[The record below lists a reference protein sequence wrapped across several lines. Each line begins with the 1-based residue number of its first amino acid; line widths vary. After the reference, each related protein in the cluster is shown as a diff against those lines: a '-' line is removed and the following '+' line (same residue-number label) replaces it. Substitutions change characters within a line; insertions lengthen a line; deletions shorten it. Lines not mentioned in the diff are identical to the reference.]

1 MVRLAIW
8 CKKSTLAPNKWES
21 YVREPCMSGVSMMP
35 GHTAMTRMPKRARS
49 RACRCHSS
57 VRAHYTPSAVTAS
70 GTHAHTHAHT
80 HTRTH
85 TCTGG
90 AKERGISTHQ
100 GKRHADHS
108 AFTHWVGNLTLHDR
122 KHPSL
127 RCGNAVE
134 STADLLAFDS
144 GDARHIDDD
153 TYAEIDWMWEWSGI
167 SSRRLRVTCIL
178 THTSL
183 SVHAETTPNLT
194 HARGAVYSPR
204 EPSAAAGNFDMAAA
218 A

>member
-80 HTRTH
+80 HTHTH
-85 TCTGG
+85 MHGWREGTRNINTPREASC
-90 AKERGISTHQ
+90 RSQ
-100 GKRHADHS
+100 
-108 AFTHWVGNLTLHDR
+108 
-122 KHPSL
+122 
-127 RCGNAVE
+127 
-134 STADLLAFDS
+134 
-144 GDARHIDDD
+144 
-153 TYAEIDWMWEWSGI
+153 
-167 SSRRLRVTCIL
+167 RLY
-178 THTSL
+178 SL
-183 SVHAETTPNLT
+183 SRQPDP
-194 HARGAVYSPR
+194 ARQKTSKFEMR
-204 EPSAAAGNFDMAAA
+204 ECSGEHSRPFGLRFRRR
-218 A
+218 